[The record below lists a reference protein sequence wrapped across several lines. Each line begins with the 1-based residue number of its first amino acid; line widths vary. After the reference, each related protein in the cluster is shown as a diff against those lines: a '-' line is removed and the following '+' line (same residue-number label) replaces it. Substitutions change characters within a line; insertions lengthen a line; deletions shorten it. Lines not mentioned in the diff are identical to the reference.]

1 MLIYYFLKVVSYQ
14 SLGLYTRLGVVA
26 TKSSIGPHPRCRPV
40 LSCQFVHLSRRV
52 RRPNDCS
59 ARKRNRLET
68 VRVIFKAA
76 VSRPNRPGPSSD
88 LFVVVDTRSRSKRAT
103 SFANGKRRKRVISVE
118 LGLRRFLF
126 VLLVLLRNHYGPSPV
141 RPALQAFVPKTCRLG
156 FFSAISFLCRSLR
169 FPFARVGAI
178 AHGGPFDEPAQCGA
192 RKTRAARVSR
202 R

>member
-14 SLGLYTRLGVVA
+14 SLGLCTRLGVVA

-103 SFANGKRRKRVISVE
+103 SFANGKRRKRVISVWTRPTSFFICLISFTAE
-118 LGLRRFLF
+118 PLRTLSGTTGTPSVCAKDVPARFFLCNF
-126 VLLVLLRNHYGPSPV
+126 LPMPLPALPLRARWRYRPWRPVWWTGPV
-141 RPALQAFVPKTCRLG
+141 R
-156 FFSAISFLCRSLR
+156 RS
-169 FPFARVGAI
+169 
-178 AHGGPFDEPAQCGA
+178 
-192 RKTRAARVSR
+192 
-202 R
+202 